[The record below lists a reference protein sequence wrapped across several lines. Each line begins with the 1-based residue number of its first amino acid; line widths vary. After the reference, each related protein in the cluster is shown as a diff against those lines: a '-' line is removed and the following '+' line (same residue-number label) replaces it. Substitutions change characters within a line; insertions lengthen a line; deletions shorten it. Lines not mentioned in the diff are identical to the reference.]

1 MIEAVAG
8 QSAGVY
14 VLEVIGHAGYSA
26 GNDVVCAAVS
36 ALVEALAAYLDE
48 YGDAEGQAE
57 LEDGYALITVS
68 ERNAAFDMAVCGLGA
83 IADQYPAY
91 VSMTTTYI

>member
-1 MIEAVAG
+1 MIEAVAEQTSCG
-8 QSAGVY
+8 YTLLV
-14 VLEVIGHAGYSA
+14 VGHAGYA
-26 GNDVVCAAVS
+26 CHNDVVCASVS
-36 ALVEALAAYLDE
+36 ALVEALAVYLEE
-48 YGDAEGQAE
+48 YGDADTAAE
-57 LEDGYALITVS
+57 LEDGYAIITVS

>member
-1 MIEAVAG
+1 MIEAMAG
-8 QSAGVY
+8 QTSQGYA
-14 VLEVIGHAGYSA
+14 LEVIGHAEYA
-26 GNDVVCAAVS
+26 CGNDVVCAAVS
-36 ALVEALAAYLDE
+36 ALVEALAAYLEE
-48 YGDAEGQAE
+48 YGDADAE
-57 LEDGYALITVS
+57 ADLTDGYAMITVL

>member
-1 MIEAVAG
+1 MIEATAAQCAQG
-8 QSAGVY
+8 YS
-14 VLEVIGHAGYSA
+14 LEVIGHSEYAC

-36 ALVEALAAYLDE
+36 ALVESLAAYLEEYDE
-48 YGDAEGQAE
+48 LDAETDLA
-57 LEDGYALITVS
+57 DGYAMITVS

-83 IADQYPAY
+83 IADHYPAY

>member
-8 QSAGVY
+8 QTSCGYA
-14 VLEVIGHAGYSA
+14 LEVIGHAEYAS

-36 ALVEALAAYLDE
+36 ALVEALAAYLEE
-48 YGDAEGQAE
+48 YGEQDAEAD
-57 LEDGYALITVS
+57 LADGYAMITVS

-83 IADQYPAY
+83 IADQYPSY